1 PEITA
6 ALVHDSSVDAHDQVC
21 LLRDRLAGIPFHA
34 ALKEVLAARDVLP
47 TTAVRPPLRE
57 LTDTERATVLA
68 VARELGVS

>member
-1 PEITA
+1 M
-6 ALVHDSSVDAHDQVC
+6 C

-47 TTAVRPPLRE
+47 TTDVRPPLRA

-68 VARELGVS
+68 VARELGVG